1 MTKGDS
7 KKLKQY
13 IMKTSDQINNI
24 ISQPIIK
31 GKRPIYYLI
40 TEEKLNDLIQNGFI
54 GNIFFVLFSILVGGS
69 IAEKNIFYAIL
80 GVIFLLFSAYFYY
93 FRIIGFF
100 NKTKRSGEIRSLEF
114 EENEN
119 DKLIIV
125 KAIYGTFPDKTI
137 DITKNIID
145 KMSNGKLSF
154 EVLNSEIANGS
165 DPDKGAIK
173 SLEIEY
179 KIGNQIIKRS
189 FKEYEQVELP

>member
-1 MTKGDS
+1 M
-7 KKLKQY
+7 
-13 IMKTSDQINNI
+13 
-24 ISQPIIK
+24 
-31 GKRPIYYLI
+31 
-40 TEEKLNDLIQNGFI
+40 
-54 GNIFFVLFSILVGGS
+54 
-69 IAEKNIFYAIL
+69 
-80 GVIFLLFSAYFYY
+80 
-93 FRIIGFF
+93 
-100 NKTKRSGEIRSLEF
+100 EF

-145 KMSNGKLSF
+145 KMDNGKLSF